1 MMFNELDVIKAPSIY
16 DIFNSQWVCLDITP
30 SYVERDVQEMLQL
43 TKYIR
48 IEKTMF
54 NNKLTWNISNF

>member
-1 MMFNELDVIKAPSIY
+1 MMFNKLDVIKAPHSG
-16 DIFNSQWVCLDITP
+16 VCLDITP